1 MRSAKLFRF
10 RRKLNLSQAALAE
23 KLGCTRRTIIR
34 AEDGHPLA
42 PAIIDA
48 YLRLLARTLADG
60 SIERSDFKERS
71 HAYRKRKNGRKS

>member
-1 MRSAKLFRF
+1 MSPAKLFRF

-23 KLGCTRRTIIR
+23 NLGCTKRTIIR
-34 AEDGHPLA
+34 AEAGHPLA

-48 YLRLLARTLADG
+48 YLNLARTLADG
-60 SIERSDFKERS
+60 SIERGDFKERS

>member
-1 MRSAKLFRF
+1 MRSAKLFQF

-48 YLRLLARTLADG
+48 YLALADG
-60 SIERSDFKERS
+60 SLVLSDFKERS
-71 HAYRKRKNGRKS
+71 HAYRKRKSGRKS